1 MSHTPGDPAIDA
13 QNYGLTKAAPIKKIV
28 IASAF
33 GTVVEWYDF
42 FVYGTAAALVFGKL
56 FFPASDPVV
65 STLAAF
71 SVYAVGYVARPFGG
85 IVIAHFGDRLGRRS
99 MLVLSML
106 LMGFGTFLV
115 GVLPTYEQIGIL
127 SPFLLVLLRLIQA
140 IGLGGEWGGAALM
153 VAESAPPLRRGLFGS
168 LVQLGNPMGRLAA
181 TGVFALATQLP
192 ESEFLTWGWRIPFLA
207 SVILVIV
214 GLIIR
219 YQLNETPAFEKLRKE
234 RNIEKMP
241 VLEAISKYRW
251 ETLVVIGLKV
261 TEVAWVGILS
271 VFAVAYLTKQL
282 KVSQSFVLE
291 AITLATFV
299 ELFAMPFAGGL
310 SDRVGRKAIYLAG
323 TIFSILFSFPLF
335 WLLETRDPTIILLTF
350 VVGISGAQGIVFAL
364 HASFMPELFGAKVR
378 YTGISLG
385 FQVGAA
391 IGGGLTPLAA
401 AATAGWSG
409 GATWPV
415 SLMLLTLGIITLVA
429 VLQTGETSKR
439 SMVS

>member
-1 MSHTPGDPAIDA
+1 MSHTPGDAA
-13 QNYGLTKAAPIKKIV
+13 SYVQNHGLAKAAPIKKIV

-127 SPFLLVLLRLIQA
+127 APFLLVLLRLVQA

-153 VAESAPPLRRGLFGS
+153 VAENAPPLRRGLFGS
-168 LVQLGNPMGRLAA
+168 LVQLGNPMGGLPRRVYLHSPPNCRSPNLH
-181 TGVFALATQLP
+181 GVGAF
-192 ESEFLTWGWRIPFLA
+192 PFLQA
-207 SVILVIV
+207 RFWSSSVSSSATSSAK
-214 GLIIR
+214 R
-219 YQLNETPAFEKLRKE
+219 RPFEKSRKE

-251 ETLVVIGLKV
+251 ETLVAIGLKV
-261 TEVAWVGILS
+261 TEVAWVGI
-271 VFAVAYLTKQL
+271 AVGFRSCLPD
-282 KVSQSFVLE
+282 E
-291 AITLATFV
+291 AT
-299 ELFAMPFAGGL
+299 
-310 SDRVGRKAIYLAG
+310 
-323 TIFSILFSFPLF
+323 
-335 WLLETRDPTIILLTF
+335 
-350 VVGISGAQGIVFAL
+350 
-364 HASFMPELFGAKVR
+364 
-378 YTGISLG
+378 
-385 FQVGAA
+385 
-391 IGGGLTPLAA
+391 
-401 AATAGWSG
+401 
-409 GATWPV
+409 
-415 SLMLLTLGIITLVA
+415 
-429 VLQTGETSKR
+429 
-439 SMVS
+439 